1 MIGTLRGT
9 LLAREDAEVTI
20 EVAGIGYRV
29 KVAPTLSI
37 ALGEPGDE
45 VFVFTHHHVKEDS
58 QALYGFRTLDERRTF
73 EALIAAPKVG
83 PTLAQSILSVHEP
96 TALRLVVADD
106 DIAALCLVPG
116 VGRKTAARLL
126 IELKTRLDLPD
137 GDAESLAGLAASSG
151 SATTTAAPSPLNDVR
166 EALAGLG
173 YGPDE
178 IAAAVRDL
186 PADGDSSALLKGA
199 LRRLAEAG

>member
-9 LLAREDAEVTI
+9 LLSREEAEVTI

-37 ALGEPGDE
+37 SLGEPGDE
-45 VFVFTHHHVKEDS
+45 VFVFTHHHVKEDA
-58 QALYGFRTLDERRTF
+58 QALYGFRSLDERRTF

-83 PTLAQSILSVHEP
+83 PTLAQAILSVHEP
-96 TALRLVVADD
+96 TALRQVVASDD
-106 DIAALCLVPG
+106 LAALCLVPG
-116 VGRKTAARLL
+116 IGRKTAARLL
-126 IELKTRLDLPD
+126 IELKTRLDLPE
-137 GDAESLAGLAASSG
+137 GDVDSLAGLAASASG
-151 SATTTAAPSPLNDVR
+151 ETAAAQSPLHDVR

-173 YGPDE
+173 YGPEE
-178 IAAAVRDL
+178 IRAAVQDL
-186 PADGDSSALLKGA
+186 PADGDPSALLKGA